1 MVPLLT
7 FERNELQRR
16 DWIRW
21 KEHGK
26 SFSMVT
32 LTFRFDRS
40 MPAKKATKERRD
52 VQKMEKKS
60 QSRCPKA
67 DRNG

>member
-1 MVPLLT
+1 MVPSLT

-21 KEHGK
+21 KEHEK

-32 LTFRFDRS
+32 LTFCFDRS
-40 MPAKKATKERRD
+40 MPAKKATED
-52 VQKMEKKS
+52 VMYKKMEKKS
-60 QSRCPKA
+60 
-67 DRNG
+67 